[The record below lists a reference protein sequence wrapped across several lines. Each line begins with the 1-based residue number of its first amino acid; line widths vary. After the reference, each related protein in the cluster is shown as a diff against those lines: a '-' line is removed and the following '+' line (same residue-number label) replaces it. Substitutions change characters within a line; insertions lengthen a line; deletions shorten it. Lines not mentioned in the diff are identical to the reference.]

1 MNIKIIVK
9 ILLFATLAKKIT
21 PEALD
26 SLHLFDNIN
35 LLDFDLKLI

>member
-1 MNIKIIVK
+1 MNIKIIVN
-9 ILLFATLAKKIT
+9 ILLFATLAKNT

-35 LLDFDLKLI
+35 LLDFELK